1 MLFDIRGKR
10 KRVVQVAYAGLALIF
25 LVGFVGF
32 SIGTGNAPG
41 GLLDAIGLGSGS
53 SSGSVSGVYDADIAT
68 ANAKLAK
75 NPNDTKALLKLA
87 ENESLKA
94 KTGMTTDPN
103 TGQITSIST
112 DAHTDL
118 GNAADAW
125 AKYLKANK
133 GKPDVT
139 VASEMVTTYVAL
151 GDAAGAATAARIF
164 AKAQPSANTWGQV
177 AAFEYAAGNISGGDS
192 ARDKA
197 LAQTP
202 KSQRKAAETQLASF
216 RKQGLQIKKQEAQAQ
231 KQQSGTP
238 TTPGTNPLQS
248 PFGGVGTTP

>member
-53 SSGSVSGVYDADIAT
+53 SSGSVSDQFDAPIGA

-75 NPNDTKALLKLA
+75 NPNDTQALLKLA
-87 ENESLKA
+87 ENEYFKA
-94 KTGMTTDPN
+94 RTGMTQDPN
-103 TGQITSIST
+103 TGQVTVST

-118 GNAADAW
+118 GNSADAW
-125 AKYLKANK
+125 AKYLKVNK
-133 GKPDVT
+133 GKPDVA
-139 VASEMVTTYVAL
+139 VAAEMVNVYIALNDAQGAVTAQRIVA
-151 GDAAGAATAARIF
+151 D
-164 AKAQPSANTWGQV
+164 AQPSFNSYGTLAI
-177 AAFEYAAGNISGGDS
+177 FEYLSGDIPGGDA

-197 LAQTP
+197 LAKAP
-202 KSQRKAAETQLASF
+202 ASQQKADKKQLATY
-216 RKQGLQIKKQEAQAQ
+216 RKQGLQVKKQQAQAK
-231 KQQSGTP
+231 KQQGGTS
-238 TTPGTNPLQS
+238 TAPGTNPLQN
-248 PFGGVGTTP
+248 PFGGVGTSP